1 MGKRTTRILTI
12 ALIAGATLLAA
23 CSSSS
28 ASPSPT
34 SPSGSGSQ
42 APTNGLVQSSSGGSV
57 TIDVKWLG
65 AQDGSLAF
73 QVTMDTHSVDLDQY
87 DLGKLVTLRDDAGN
101 EYAPTAW
108 LSAPGGHH
116 REGTLKFP
124 VPESLTQGKARS
136 IQLVLRDV
144 AGVGERVLQWLL
156 G

>member
-1 MGKRTTRILTI
+1 MQKLSLKWVL
-12 ALIAGATLLAA
+12 ALAVMVLALVLGACA
-23 CSSSS
+23 SS

-34 SPSGSGSQ
+34 SPSGPGSQ

-87 DLGKLVTLRDDAGN
+87 DLGKLAVLRDDTGK
-101 EYAPTAW
+101 EYAPAAW
-108 LSAPGGHH
+108 LSPPGGHH

-136 IQLVLRDV
+136 IQLVIRDV